1 VTVHPQDRKP
11 KTRKKPAEALTVK
24 VRDIELSIPLD
35 ALDDF
40 ELLEDLSEA
49 QSLAGSSDPDDVGRA
64 TQLSLMTLR
73 RLLPPA
79 ELDKAKSALRD
90 PATGRVKASE
100 MLPLVGEI
108 FEAAKN
114 PNS

>member
-1 VTVHPQDRKP
+1 MTKQPQDHKPKQQPGILTVTVRGTDLH
-11 KTRKKPAEALTVK
+11 
-24 VRDIELSIPLD
+24 IPLD

-49 QSLAGSSDPDDVGRA
+49 QSLADRADDDPDAAGRA
-64 TQLSLMTLR
+64 AQISLSTLR

-79 ELDKAKSALRD
+79 EMAKAKNVLRD
-90 PATGRVKASE
+90 PETGRVKASD